1 MATDPSAA
9 PLSWM
14 HLAPVGART
23 KASRTW
29 AAMHIG
35 ITLNKRGG
43 HPCRGRPAGAVVW
56 IFFVLG
62 LLPMALLLWL
72 FAGQVNE
79 QVDSQF
85 AGEVIALSV
94 QRVTLTTGMRT
105 DYLLTIR
112 ADDGRQFTLHVKD
125 DVYAL
130 FAVRVWHR
138 QAGRGTLAQEGGIAS
153 AGHPRMRHA
162 CIPGRRSVAEAGPF
176 LGRPKAI
183 RGDRR

>member
-1 MATDPSAA
+1 MATDASAA

-14 HLAPVGART
+14 HLAPVGTRT

-43 HPCRGRPAGAVVW
+43 PPRRGRQAGAVMW
-56 IFFVLG
+56 IFFVLS

-112 ADDGRQFTLHVKD
+112 AVDGRQFTLHVKD

-130 FAVRVWHR
+130 FAVGDRIVK
-138 QAGRGTLAQEGGIAS
+138 S
-153 AGHPRMRHA
+153 AGARWPR
-162 CIPGRRSVAEAGPF
+162 
-176 LGRPKAI
+176 KAA
-183 RGDRR
+183 